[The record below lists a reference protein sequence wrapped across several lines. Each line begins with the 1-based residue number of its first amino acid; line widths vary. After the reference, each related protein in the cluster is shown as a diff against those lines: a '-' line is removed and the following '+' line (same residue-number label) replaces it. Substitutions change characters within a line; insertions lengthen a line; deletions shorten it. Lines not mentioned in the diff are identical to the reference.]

1 MARRE
6 VRRYT
11 EMDCCVQ
18 SLLDELVTSWADGK
32 RDNSMAE
39 PLRTVQ
45 ALAPETD
52 NMIGSLKRDSRGPV
66 AEVGVS
72 SCTL

>member
-1 MARRE
+1 MG
-6 VRRYT
+6 
-11 EMDCCVQ
+11 CCVQ

-32 RDNSMAE
+32 IDNSMVE

-52 NMIGSLKRDSRGPV
+52 NVIRSLKRGSRAPV

-72 SCTL
+72 STLGK